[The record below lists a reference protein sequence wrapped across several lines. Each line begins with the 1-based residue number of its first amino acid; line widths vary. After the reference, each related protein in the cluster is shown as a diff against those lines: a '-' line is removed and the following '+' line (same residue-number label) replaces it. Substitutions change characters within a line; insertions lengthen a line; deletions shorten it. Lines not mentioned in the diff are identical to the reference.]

1 MSRNCIPELQSEE
14 WNSVKLLSDSHLFQ
28 YTVITKASPVVAWRV
43 FSDWNRWPAFA
54 NVYGSLRWHEG
65 KPWEVGSRL
74 FIELLRPVS
83 AVIDHVIITCAP
95 AKKIGWIDNALGV
108 TIIQWVEFEQQAHD
122 RTVVHTWGEI
132 AGAKLLVAGRTVEQL
147 VNTFTET
154 WYENFRA
161 ACDERVRAGD
171 GFAETV

>member
-1 MSRNCIPELQSEE
+1 
-14 WNSVKLLSDSHLFQ
+14 VKLLSDSHLFQ
-28 YTVITKASPVVAWRV
+28 YTVITKASPVVAWRI
-43 FSDWNRWPAFA
+43 FSDWNRWPTFA

-74 FIELLRPVS
+74 FIQLLRPVTTI
-83 AVIDHVIITCAP
+83 IDHVIITCAP

-108 TIIQWVEFEQQAHD
+108 TIIQWVEFERQAAD

-132 AGAKLLVAGRTVEQL
+132 AGAKLEVAGRTVEQL
-147 VNTFTET
+147 VNSFTET

-161 ACDERVRAGD
+161 ACDERVALGD
-171 GFAETV
+171 PVTESL

>member
-1 MSRNCIPELQSEE
+1 M
-14 WNSVKLLSDSHLFQ
+14 KLLSDSHLFQ

-43 FSDWNRWPAFA
+43 FSDWNRWPTFA

-74 FIELLRPVS
+74 FIQLLRPVT

-132 AGAKLLVAGRTVEQL
+132 AGAKRPVAGRTVEQL
-147 VNTFTET
+147 VNSFTET

-161 ACDERVRAGD
+161 ACDERVALGD
-171 GFAETV
+171 A